1 MQTIDTVL
9 DYWFGDQSDLGLISD
24 EQAGLWW
31 GKSEQADDDI
41 RQQFGALL
49 NEISTGGLQDWRESP
64 RGMMALVICT
74 DQFPRNIFRDT
85 PKAFSFDSVALGL
98 ARTMLE
104 RNWHLE
110 LRSIERVFL
119 YLPFEHSEDLA
130 DQNLAVALFRELLES
145 AGSEKEKNIMDG
157 FLDFAIKHQVIIERF
172 GRFPHRNAIL
182 GRQSTQEEIEFL
194 TQPGSSF

>member
-119 YLPFEHSEDLA
+119 YLPFEHSEKLE
-130 DQNLAVALFRELLES
+130 DQHRSVALFEALSGKGEDDRENEIIAGYLEY
-145 AGSEKEKNIMDG
+145 
-157 FLDFAIKHQVIIERF
+157 AIKHRVFIERF
-172 GRFPHRNAIL
+172 GRFPHRNVIL
-182 GRQSTQEEIEFL
+182 GRDSTEEEIRFL
-194 TQPGSSF
+194 KQPGSSF

>member
-1 MQTIDTVL
+1 MQMIDIVL

-24 EQAGLWW
+24 AKAGLWW
-31 GKSEQADDDI
+31 GKSEQTDDDI
-41 RQQFGALL
+41 RQRFGSLPDEIL
-49 NEISTGGLQDWRESP
+49 NGGLQDWQESP

-85 PKAFSFDSVALGL
+85 PKAFSFDSVAIGF

-104 RNWHLE
+104 RHWHLE

-145 AGSEKEKNIMDG
+145 ADGDKEAKIMNG
-157 FLDFAIKHQVIIERF
+157 FCDFAIKHQVIIERF

-182 GRQSTQEEIEFL
+182 GRQSTPEEIEFL